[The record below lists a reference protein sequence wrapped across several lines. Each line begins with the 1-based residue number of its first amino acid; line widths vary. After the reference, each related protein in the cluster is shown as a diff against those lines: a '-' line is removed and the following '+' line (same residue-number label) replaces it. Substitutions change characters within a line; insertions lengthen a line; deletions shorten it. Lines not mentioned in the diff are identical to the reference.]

1 MTDTSAPTTSAVPTT
16 AATTSG
22 QSGLAAPLAPG
33 WDRIGA
39 AALTRT
45 AQAVAAEALRAPFR
59 DVRAHVSDD
68 GRGALAIE
76 VRGPLAVPELGSG
89 RHLDEPV
96 LVSAHRARATIAE
109 RVSGIT
115 GRNVERVTVVFTAS
129 VVEQRKRVH

>member
-1 MTDTSAPTTSAVPTT
+1 VTDTSAPISSTASSGPAD
-16 AATTSG
+16 AAT
-22 QSGLAAPLAPG
+22 PLAPG

-96 LVSAHRARATIAE
+96 IVSAHRARAAIAE

-115 GRNVERVTVVFTAS
+115 GRNVERVTVVFTSS
-129 VVEQRKRVH
+129 VVEQRKRVR

>member
-1 MTDTSAPTTSAVPTT
+1 MT
-16 AATTSG
+16 
-22 QSGLAAPLAPG
+22 LAAPGAASSSAESDAAGAVGSLPG

-39 AALTRT
+39 GALSRT

-59 DVRAHVSDD
+59 DVRAHVTDD

-76 VRGPLAVPELGSG
+76 VRGPLTVPELGSG

-96 LVSAHRARATIAE
+96 LTSAHRARATIAE

-115 GRNVERVTVVFTAS
+115 GRRVERVTVVFTAS
-129 VVEQRKRVH
+129 VVEQRKRVR